1 MNRPSVPTP
10 NQPPGGQPVADPVA
24 AGAPRAAG
32 SITGALPGA
41 GPVALPDGPPA
52 ELAAM
57 LPPGNVVILG
67 GPGSGKTALL
77 EASMHHL
84 LDGPGG
90 AARLLTS
97 SRQAAVASTER
108 LLAALTGA
116 SGGELGCV
124 TWYAF
129 ARGLV
134 TSHADLLDYRGEPRP
149 LSGPEQWSLV
159 RSLLTLDQA
168 AVDWGPLA
176 PLVDTRAFTDELAE
190 FVLACERRLVDP
202 EELLERAT
210 AEGRPNWRAVAAF
223 LTLYSEHLALQDS
236 VDQAGLILQA
246 GDLLE
251 DRPDILAA
259 TVAQVRTILVDE
271 AQELDP
277 AQLRLLALLVD
288 GGARAILAGDPAG
301 TTDAFRGAT
310 PGALPAWA
318 SRLGASV
325 VLLERSRRL
334 GGPGLDAVR
343 RLQAAGAGPVIALTG
358 GGTTAVEAA
367 RYPGPAEEAE
377 ANARLLR
384 VAHERDGVPYGRM
397 AVLLPSTRRLSGPTR
412 RALERFGVPYRLG
425 AGERQLVAEPIVGNV
440 LDLFRLAL
448 DPTRADELLPS
459 LLTSPLGG
467 LDPGELRALRRAAL
481 LADRSLADHVRARA
495 APPPLPEA
503 TLDTA
508 DQQAAVPGTT
518 DPVADASTAAGPGAS
533 DPQAAGPGASD
544 PQAAGPG
551 GTDSG
556 ARGPETMDAGAGA
569 SETSEVDGGEEGP
582 ARARSALVLDPG
594 LVARVEALCDLLERA
609 EGWSAELDADACF
622 WEVWRSAPAFSEL
635 ILRAEVD
642 PTDADVQRQLDALTA
657 FSRALGLFVD
667 GRPGASMRTYLDVV
681 ERADFASDPW
691 LPPAMAR
698 NNAVAV
704 LSVNAAKGQEFD
716 LVIVAGCLE
725 GSLPSTTH
733 PQGLFEAWRL
743 DGDPGPVARA
753 NALVDAERRRFTLAA
768 SRARDRVVFTASRVD
783 GRGEP
788 SRFLRELGLELP
800 ADPPSADATP
810 LGVLEAAGALRRVAG
825 DRDRTAAER
834 LAAAATLAAI
844 PGVDPTTWW
853 WRRDYTVD
861 PEPIAAEGR
870 LRTSYSRIGTYEDC
884 HLRYFFG
891 SVAGLD
897 DRSSYQMAFG
907 RLMHTIFEL
916 AAKGDIANQPDD
928 LKAAY
933 RSRFNPAWFPS
944 RAIAYQYWRDG
955 MGMLELWHRGEAE
968 AARRALRFEVGFEM
982 EVGGHLVRG
991 RIDRVDPGPDGGI
1004 VLLDYKTARNP
1015 ATDEEAERSLQ
1026 LAIYYLAA
1034 LRDPELAALGHPVE
1048 MQLVYPAR
1056 VKQGRFTRVSQHP
1069 GPDYAN
1075 QVEQRLL
1082 ALLDGAAAE
1091 SFDPDPH
1098 ADCRMCAFKPI
1109 CPMWPQGE
1117 EFLAP
1122 AHPPAGLDPHAIPAP
1137 GATPAA
1143 GPGPGS
1149 VPAAGPGPGGVPV
1162 ADPGPGGGSPTAV
1175 ATRNGG
1181 GGR

>member
-1 MNRPSVPTP
+1 MNRPSIPTQDRSP
-10 NQPPGGQPVADPVA
+10 SGRP
-24 AGAPRAAG
+24 
-32 SITGALPGA
+32 
-41 GPVALPDGPPA
+41 LPDGLPV
-52 ELAAM
+52 ELMAM
-57 LPPGNVVILG
+57 LPPGNVVVLG

-77 EASMHHL
+77 EATMHHL
-84 LDGPGG
+84 LAEPGG
-90 AARLLTS
+90 SARLLTS

-108 LLAALTGA
+108 LLSALDGA

-159 RSLLTLDQA
+159 RSLLTLDQTA
-168 AVDWGPLA
+168 IDWGPLA

-190 FVLACERRLVDP
+190 FVLACERRLIDP
-202 EELLERAT
+202 EELLERAAT
-210 AEGRPNWRAVAAF
+210 AGRAGWVPAAAF
-223 LTLYSEHLALQDS
+223 LTLYGEHLAIQDS

-259 TVAQVRTILVDE
+259 TVAQVATILVDE

-277 AQLRLLALLVD
+277 AQLRLLSLLAG
-288 GGARAILAGDPAG
+288 GGARVILAGDPAG
-301 TTDAFRGAT
+301 ATDAFRGAT

-318 SRLGASV
+318 DRLGATV
-325 VLLERSRRL
+325 VRLERSRRL

-343 RLQAAGAGPVIALTG
+343 RLQAAGAGPAVVLTG

-367 RYPGPAEEAE
+367 RHPGPAEEAE

-397 AVLLPSTRRLSGPTR
+397 AVLLPTTRRLSGPTR
-412 RALERFGVPYRLG
+412 RALDRFGVPYRLG
-425 AGERQLVAEPIVGNV
+425 AGERQLVAEPVVGHV

-448 DPTRADELLPS
+448 DPARADELLPS

-495 APPPLPEA
+495 APPPLTEA
-503 TLDTA
+503 
-508 DQQAAVPGTT
+508 
-518 DPVADASTAAGPGAS
+518 DP
-533 DPQAAGPGASD
+533 
-544 PQAAGPG
+544 
-551 GTDSG
+551 
-556 ARGPETMDAGAGA
+556 DAGQEPP
-569 SETSEVDGGEEGP
+569 SPEVDGGEREGP
-582 ARARSALVLDPG
+582 GRSGSALVLDPG
-594 LVARVEALCDLLERA
+594 LVGRVEALCDLLERA
-609 EGWSAELDADACF
+609 EGWVAELDADACF

-657 FSRALGLFVD
+657 FSRALSLFVD

-691 LPPAMAR
+691 LPPAMTR
-698 NNAVAV
+698 TDAVAV

-716 LVIVAGCLE
+716 LVVVAGCLE
-725 GSLPSTTH
+725 GSLPSTAR

-753 NALVDAERRRFTLAA
+753 DALLDEERRRFTLAA

-800 ADPPSADATP
+800 ADPPAPDPTP
-810 LGVLEAAGALRRVAG
+810 LGSLEAAAALRRVAG
-825 DRDRTAAER
+825 DRDRPAAER

-844 PGVDPTTWW
+844 PGVDPATWW
-853 WRRDYTVD
+853 WRRDFTVD

-916 AAKGDIANQPDD
+916 AAKGDIANRPDD

-933 RSRFNPAWFPS
+933 RRRFNPAWFPS

-955 MGMLELWHRGEAE
+955 MGMLELWHHSEAE
-968 AARRALRFEVGFEM
+968 AASRALRFEVGFEM

-1015 ATDEEAERSLQ
+1015 ASEEEAERSLQ

-1034 LRDPELAALGHPVE
+1034 LRDPELAALGRPVE

-1056 VKQGRFTRVSQHP
+1056 VRHGRFTRVSQHP
-1069 GPDYAN
+1069 GPDYAG
-1075 QVEQRLL
+1075 QVERRLL

-1122 AHPPAGLDPHAIPAP
+1122 AHPPAGLGPNGTLA
-1137 GATPAA
+1137 AT
-1143 GPGPGS
+1143 
-1149 VPAAGPGPGGVPV
+1149 
-1162 ADPGPGGGSPTAV
+1162 
-1175 ATRNGG
+1175 NGG
-1181 GGR
+1181 GER

>member
-10 NQPPGGQPVADPVA
+10 NQSPSGLPSA
-24 AGAPRAAG
+24 APATSGTAPAAG
-32 SITGALPGA
+32 SVIGALPGA
-41 GPVALPDGPPA
+41 GPVGLPDGPPG

-77 EASMHHL
+77 EAIMHHL
-84 LDGPGG
+84 LARPGG
-90 AARLLTS
+90 TARFLTS

-108 LLAALTGA
+108 LLAGLGGA
-116 SGGELGCV
+116 SGGQLGCV

-159 RSLLTLDQA
+159 RSLLSLDQTE
-168 AVDWGPLA
+168 VDWGPLA

-202 EELLERAT
+202 EELLERAR
-210 AEGRPNWRAVAAF
+210 AEGRRSWVPVAAF
-223 LTLYSEHLALQDS
+223 LSLYGEHLALQDS

-251 DRPDILAA
+251 DRPDILQA
-259 TVAQVRTILVDE
+259 TVAQVGTVLVDE

-277 AQLRLLALLVD
+277 AQLRILMLLVE

-301 TTDAFRGAT
+301 STDAFRGAT

-318 SRLGASV
+318 RRLGASV

-343 RLQAAGAGPVIALTG
+343 RLQAAGPGPVIALTG
-358 GGTTAVEAA
+358 GGTTTVEAA

-397 AVLLPSTRRLSGPTR
+397 AVLLPTTRRLSAPTR

-425 AGERQLVAEPIVGNV
+425 AGERQLVAEPVVGHV

-448 DPTRADELLPS
+448 DPARADELFPS

-467 LDPGELRALRRAAL
+467 LDPGELRSLRRAAL
-481 LADRSLADHVRARA
+481 LADRSLAEHVRARA
-495 APPPLPEA
+495 VPPPLPEA
-503 TLDTA
+503 PTDA
-508 DQQAAVPGTT
+508 T
-518 DPVADASTAAGPGAS
+518 DPEARPPAAAGGSAS
-533 DPQAAGPGASD
+533 AAEGQAGEPVLEG
-544 PQAAGPG
+544 
-551 GTDSG
+551 
-556 ARGPETMDAGAGA
+556 
-569 SETSEVDGGEEGP
+569 DGGGAEAEGP

-594 LVARVEALCDLLERA
+594 LVGRVEALCDLVKRA
-609 EGWSAELDADACF
+609 EGWVRELDADACF
-622 WEVWRSAPAFSEL
+622 WEVWRTAPAFSEL

-657 FSRALGLFVD
+657 FSRALSLFVD

-691 LPPAMAR
+691 LPPATSR
-698 NNAVAV
+698 NDAVAV

-716 LVIVAGCLE
+716 LVVVAGCLE
-725 GSLPSTTH
+725 GALPLTAR

-753 NALVDAERRRFTLAA
+753 SALLDAERRRFTLAA

-788 SRFLRELGLELP
+788 SRFLRELGLEL
-800 ADPPSADATP
+800 ATDPPGLDTTP
-810 LGVLEAAGALRRVAG
+810 LGSLEAAGTLRRVAG
-825 DRDRTAAER
+825 DRDRPAAER
-834 LAAAATLAAI
+834 LAAATTLAAI
-844 PGVDPTTWW
+844 PGVDPATWW

-884 HLRYFFG
+884 NLRYFFG

-907 RLMHTIFEL
+907 RLMHTVFEL
-916 AAKGDIANQPDD
+916 AAKGDIANEPDD

-933 RSRFNPAWFPS
+933 RERFNPAWFPS

-955 MGMLELWHRGEAE
+955 MGMLELWHRSEAE
-968 AARRALRFEVGFEM
+968 AARRALRFEVEFEM

-1004 VLLDYKTARNP
+1004 VLLDYKTARYP
-1015 ATDEEAERSLQ
+1015 ASDEEAARSLQ

-1034 LRDPELAALGHPVE
+1034 LRDPELAALGRPVE

-1056 VKQGRFTRVSQHP
+1056 VMHGRFTRVSQHP
-1069 GPDYAN
+1069 GPDSAS
-1075 QVEQRLL
+1075 QVERRLL

-1122 AHPPAGLDPHAIPAP
+1122 AHPPADLHP
-1137 GATPAA
+1137 A
-1143 GPGPGS
+1143 GPS
-1149 VPAAGPGPGGVPV
+1149 PV
-1162 ADPGPGGGSPTAV
+1162 TW
-1175 ATRNGG
+1175 NGG
-1181 GGR
+1181 GAR

>member
-1 MNRPSVPTP
+1 MNRPSIPTQD
-10 NQPPGGQPVADPVA
+10 QPLGRP
-24 AGAPRAAG
+24 
-32 SITGALPGA
+32 
-41 GPVALPDGPPA
+41 LPDGLPA

-57 LPPGNVVILG
+57 LPPGNVVVLG

-77 EASMHHL
+77 EATMHHL
-84 LDGPGG
+84 LAGVGG
-90 AARLLTS
+90 SARFLTS

-108 LLAALTGA
+108 LLSALDGAA
-116 SGGELGCV
+116 GGELGCV

-134 TSHADLLDYRGEPRP
+134 TSHADLLDYRGEPRL

-159 RSLLTLDQA
+159 RSLLTLDEA
-168 AVDWGPLA
+168 AIDWGPLA

-190 FVLACERRLVDP
+190 FVLACERRLIDP
-202 EELLERAT
+202 DELLERAET
-210 AEGRPNWRAVAAF
+210 AGRPSWVPAAAF
-223 LTLYSEHLALQDS
+223 LTLYGEHLALQDS

-259 TVAQVRTILVDE
+259 TVAQVGTILVDE

-277 AQLRLLALLVD
+277 AQLRLLTLLVD

-301 TTDAFRGAT
+301 ATDAFRGAT
-310 PGALPAWA
+310 PGVLPAWA
-318 SRLGASV
+318 DRLDATV

-343 RLQAAGAGPVIALTG
+343 RLQAAGAGPAVALTG
-358 GGTTAVEAA
+358 GGTTTVEAA

-397 AVLLPSTRRLSGPTR
+397 AVLLPTTRRLSGPTR

-425 AGERQLVAEPIVGNV
+425 AGERQLVAEPVVGHV

-448 DPTRADELLPS
+448 DPARADELLPS

-495 APPPLPEA
+495 APPPLAEANPDAGQEPADPEA
-503 TLDTA
+503 
-508 DQQAAVPGTT
+508 AA
-518 DPVADASTAAGPGAS
+518 
-533 DPQAAGPGASD
+533 
-544 PQAAGPG
+544 
-551 GTDSG
+551 
-556 ARGPETMDAGAGA
+556 
-569 SETSEVDGGEEGP
+569 VDGGGVEGP
-582 ARARSALVLDPG
+582 GRGSSALALDPG
-594 LVARVEALCDLLERA
+594 LVARVQALCDLIERA
-609 EGWSAELDADACF
+609 EGWVAELDADACF

-657 FSRALGLFVD
+657 FSRALTLFVD

-681 ERADFASDPW
+681 ERANFASDPW
-691 LPPAMAR
+691 LPPAMTR
-698 NNAVAV
+698 TDAVAV
-704 LSVNAAKGQEFD
+704 LSVVAAKGEEFD
-716 LVIVAGCLE
+716 LVVVAGCLE
-725 GSLPSTTH
+725 GSLPSTTR

-753 NALVDAERRRFTLAA
+753 DALMDEERRRFTLAA

-800 ADPPSADATP
+800 ADPPAPDPTP
-810 LGVLEAAGALRRVAG
+810 LGSLEAAGTLRRVAS
-825 DRDRTAAER
+825 DRDRPAAER

-844 PGVDPTTWW
+844 PGVDPATWW

-861 PEPIAAEGR
+861 PEPIAPEGR

-916 AAKGDIANQPDD
+916 AAKGEIANRPDD

-933 RSRFNPAWFPS
+933 RQRFNPAWFPS
-944 RAIAYQYWRDG
+944 RAVAYQYWRDG
-955 MGMLELWHRGEAE
+955 MGMLELWHHSEAD
-968 AARRALRFEVGFEM
+968 AASRALRFEVGFEM

-1015 ATDEEAERSLQ
+1015 ATDEEAGRSLQ

-1056 VKQGRFTRVSQHP
+1056 IKHGRFTRVGQHP
-1069 GPDYAN
+1069 GPDYAS

-1122 AHPPAGLDPHAIPAP
+1122 AHPPAGLDPD
-1137 GATPAA
+1137 GGPAA
-1143 GPGPGS
+1143 GREPN
-1149 VPAAGPGPGGVPV
+1149 
-1162 ADPGPGGGSPTAV
+1162 GSPPAGRE
-1175 ATRNGG
+1175 ADGSPPGDLAGSNGG
-1181 GGR
+1181 GER

>member
-1 MNRPSVPTP
+1 MNRPSLPTP
-10 NQPPGGQPVADPVA
+10 NQPPGRPPG
-24 AGAPRAAG
+24 GAEGPA
-32 SITGALPGA
+32 A
-41 GPVALPDGPPA
+41 GPVVLPDGTPG

-57 LPPGNVVILG
+57 LPPGNLVIVG

-77 EASMHHL
+77 EAAMHRL
-84 LDGPGG
+84 LAAPGG
-90 AARLLTS
+90 AARFLTS
-97 SRQAAVASTER
+97 SRQAAIASTER

-129 ARGLV
+129 ARALV

-149 LSGPEQWSLV
+149 LSGPEQWALV
-159 RSLLTLDQA
+159 RSLLTVDQPT
-168 AVDWGPLA
+168 VDWGPLA

-190 FVLACERRLVDP
+190 FVLACERRLIDP
-202 EELLERAT
+202 EDLLERAM
-210 AEGRPNWRAVAAF
+210 AERRPNWVPVAAF
-223 LTLYSEHLALQDS
+223 LTQYGEHLALQDS
-236 VDQAGLILQA
+236 VDQAGLIVQA

-259 TVAQVRTILVDE
+259 TAAQVGTLLVDE

-277 AQLRLLALLVD
+277 AQVGLLSLLV
-288 GGARAILAGDPAG
+288 GGGVRAVLAGDPAG
-301 TTDAFRGAT
+301 TTDGFRGAA
-310 PGALPAWA
+310 PGALLALA
-318 SRLGASV
+318 GRLGATV
-325 VLLERSRRL
+325 VRLERSRRL

-343 RLQAAGAGPVIALTG
+343 RLQAAGAGPAVALTG
-358 GGTTAVEAA
+358 GGTTTVEAA

-377 ANARLLR
+377 ATARLLR
-384 VAHERDGVPYGRM
+384 VAHERDGIPYGRM
-397 AVLLPSTRRLSGPTR
+397 AVLLPTTRRLSGPTR

-440 LDLFRLAL
+440 LNLFRLAL
-448 DPTRADELLPS
+448 DPARADELLPS

-467 LDPGELRALRRAAL
+467 LDSGELRALRRAAV

-495 APPPLPEA
+495 CPPPLPE
-503 TLDTA
+503 TPPQA
-508 DQQAAVPGTT
+508 DPAP
-518 DPVADASTAAGPGAS
+518 ADA
-533 DPQAAGPGASD
+533 
-544 PQAAGPG
+544 
-551 GTDSG
+551 
-556 ARGPETMDAGAGA
+556 
-569 SETSEVDGGEEGP
+569 DGGGEADP
-582 ARARSALVLDPG
+582 PRTSSSLVLDPG
-594 LVARVEALCDLLERA
+594 LVARVEALCELIERA
-609 EGWSAELDADACF
+609 GEWVRELDADACF
-622 WEVWRSAPAFSEL
+622 WEVWRTAPTFSDL
-635 ILRAEVD
+635 ILRAEAD
-642 PTDADVQRQLDALTA
+642 PGDADVQRQLDALTA
-657 FSRALGLFVD
+657 FSRALSLFVD

-698 NNAVAV
+698 TDAVAV

-716 LVIVAGCLE
+716 LVVVAGCLE
-725 GSLPSTTH
+725 GSLPSGTR

-743 DGDPGPVARA
+743 DGDPGAVARA
-753 NALVDAERRRFTLAA
+753 SALLDAERRRFTLAA

-788 SRFLRELGLELP
+788 SRFLRDLGLELS
-800 ADPPSADATP
+800 ADPPAADATP
-810 LGVLEAAGALRRVAG
+810 LGSLEAAGILRRVAG
-825 DRDRTAAER
+825 DRDRPAAER

-844 PGVDPTTWW
+844 PAVDPATWW

-884 HLRYFFG
+884 HLKYFFG

-916 AAKGDIANQPDD
+916 AAKGVITNQPED

-933 RSRFNPAWFPS
+933 RERFNPAWFPS
-944 RAIAYQYWRDG
+944 RAIAHQYWRDG
-955 MGMLELWHRGEAE
+955 MGMLELWHHSEAE

-991 RIDRVDPGPDGGI
+991 RIDRVDPGPDDGI
-1004 VLLDYKTARNP
+1004 VLLDYKTARYP
-1015 ATDEEAERSLQ
+1015 ASEEEAERSLQ

-1034 LRDPELAALGHPVE
+1034 LRDPELAALGRPVE

-1056 VKQGRFTRVSQHP
+1056 VMHGRFTRVSQHP
-1069 GPDYAN
+1069 GPDYDS
-1075 QVEQRLL
+1075 QVERRLL

-1122 AHPPAGLDPHAIPAP
+1122 AHPPAGLGPDGTPSSTPDPQASSAAP
-1137 GATPAA
+1137 GPQASPAA
-1143 GPGPGS
+1143 A
-1149 VPAAGPGPGGVPV
+1149 PAGGNS
-1162 ADPGPGGGSPTAV
+1162 GGAW
-1175 ATRNGG
+1175 
-1181 GGR
+1181 

>member
-1 MNRPSVPTP
+1 MNQPSLTTP
-10 NQPPGGQPVADPVA
+10 DQPPGGRT
-24 AGAPRAAG
+24 AGDHPA
-32 SITGALPGA
+32 STA
-41 GPVALPDGPPA
+41 GPVALPDGPPGD
-52 ELAAM
+52 LAAM

-77 EASMHHL
+77 EATMHRL
-84 LDGPGG
+84 LATPGG
-90 AARLLTS
+90 AARFLTS
-97 SRQAAVASTER
+97 SRQAAIASTER

-159 RSLLTLDQA
+159 RSLLTLESSS
-168 AVDWGPLA
+168 VDWGPLA

-190 FVLACERRLVDP
+190 LVLACERRVIDP
-202 EELLERAT
+202 EELLERALAAST
-210 AEGRPNWRAVAAF
+210 PSWVPVAAF
-223 LTLYSEHLALQDS
+223 LNLYGEHLALQDS

-251 DRPDILAA
+251 DHPEILAA
-259 TVAQVRTILVDE
+259 TVDQVGTILVDE

-277 AQLRLLALLVD
+277 AQLRLLSLLVE

-301 TTDAFRGAT
+301 TTDAFRGAA
-310 PGALPAWA
+310 PGALAGFA
-318 SRLGASV
+318 DRLGARV

-343 RLQAAGAGPVIALTG
+343 RLQAAGAGPVVALAG
-358 GGTTAVEAA
+358 GGTTSVEAA

-397 AVLLPSTRRLSGPTR
+397 AVLLPSTRWLSAPTR

-425 AGERQLVAEPIVGNV
+425 AGERQLVAEPVVGNV

-448 DPTRADELLPS
+448 DPARADELLPS

-495 APPPLPEA
+495 VPPPPAEAPPEA
-503 TLDTA
+503 TEPEATEPE
-508 DQQAAVPGTT
+508 AVEPKPGE
-518 DPVADASTAAGPGAS
+518 PEVAEAEVLESEARGGGAGPAPTG
-533 DPQAAGPGASD
+533 
-544 PQAAGPG
+544 
-551 GTDSG
+551 
-556 ARGPETMDAGAGA
+556 
-569 SETSEVDGGEEGP
+569 
-582 ARARSALVLDPG
+582 SALVLDPG
-594 LVARVEALCDLLERA
+594 LVARVEALCDLVEGAER
-609 EGWSAELDADACF
+609 WVAELDADACF

-635 ILRAEVD
+635 ILQAEAD

-657 FSRALGLFVD
+657 FSRALSLFVD

-691 LPPAMAR
+691 LPPAMTR
-698 NNAVAV
+698 TDAVAV

-716 LVIVAGCLE
+716 LVVVAGCLE
-725 GSLPSTTH
+725 GSLPVTTR

-753 NALVDAERRRFTLAA
+753 SAVLDAERRRFTLAA

-800 ADPPSADATP
+800 AEPPAPDPTP
-810 LGVLEAAGALRRVAG
+810 LGSLEAAGALRRVAG
-825 DRDRTAAER
+825 DRDRPAAER

-844 PGVDPTTWW
+844 PGVDPATWW

-916 AAKGDIANQPDD
+916 AAKGEIANQPED

-933 RSRFNPAWFPS
+933 RERFNPAWFPS

-955 MGMLELWHRGEAE
+955 MGMLELWHRGEAD

-982 EVGGHLVRG
+982 EVGRHLVRG

-1015 ATDEEAERSLQ
+1015 ATEEDAERSLQ

-1034 LRDPELAALGHPVE
+1034 LRDPELAALGRPVE

-1056 VKQGRFTRVSQHP
+1056 VRQGRFTRVSQHP
-1069 GPDYAN
+1069 GPDHAD
-1075 QVEQRLL
+1075 QVERRLL

-1122 AHPPAGLDPHAIPAP
+1122 VHLPSGLDPDGSPADPAP
-1137 GATPAA
+1137 HGGPAR
-1143 GPGPGS
+1143 
-1149 VPAAGPGPGGVPV
+1149 PV
-1162 ADPGPGGGSPTAV
+1162 APVG
-1175 ATRNGG
+1175 NGG
-1181 GGR
+1181 GAR

>member
-1 MNRPSVPTP
+1 
-10 NQPPGGQPVADPVA
+10 
-24 AGAPRAAG
+24 
-32 SITGALPGA
+32 
-41 GPVALPDGPPA
+41 
-52 ELAAM
+52 M

-67 GPGSGKTALL
+67 GPGSGKSALL
-77 EASMHHL
+77 EATMHHL
-84 LDGPGG
+84 LDRPGG
-90 AARLLTS
+90 TARFLTS

-108 LLAALTGA
+108 LLAGLSRA

-149 LSGPEQWSLV
+149 LSGPEQWALV
-159 RSLLTLDQA
+159 RSLLTLEHPE
-168 AVDWGPLA
+168 VDWGPLT

-190 FVLACERRLVDP
+190 FVLACERRLIDP
-202 EELLERAT
+202 EELLERAR
-210 AEGRPNWRAVAAF
+210 AEGRPNWVPVAAF
-223 LTLYSEHLALQDS
+223 LSLYSEHLALQDS

-251 DRPDILAA
+251 DRPDVLAT
-259 TVAQVRTILVDE
+259 TVAQVGTILVDE

-277 AQLRLLALLVD
+277 AQLRLLMLLAG
-288 GGARAILAGDPAG
+288 GGARVILAGDPAG

-310 PGALPAWA
+310 PGALPEWA
-318 SRLGASV
+318 RRLGASV

-343 RLQAAGAGPVIALTG
+343 RLQAAGPGPVISLTG
-358 GGTTAVEAA
+358 GGTTTVEAA

-397 AVLLPSTRRLSGPTR
+397 AVLLPSTRRLSAPTR

-425 AGERQLVAEPIVGNV
+425 AGERQLVAEPIVGHV

-448 DPTRADELLPS
+448 DPARADELLPS

-495 APPPLPEA
+495 VPPPIPEA
-503 TLDTA
+503 PSGPAGIAQDA
-508 DQQAAVPGTT
+508 DGEGAVDAQQVEAAGLAAAVGGAEATGPA
-518 DPVADASTAAGPGAS
+518 AD
-533 DPQAAGPGASD
+533 
-544 PQAAGPG
+544 
-551 GTDSG
+551 
-556 ARGPETMDAGAGA
+556 GPEAEA
-569 SETSEVDGGEEGP
+569 EGP
-582 ARARSALVLDPG
+582 VRVGSALVLDPG
-594 LVARVEALCDLLERA
+594 LVARVQALCDLIERA
-609 EGWSAELDADACF
+609 QGWVAELDADACF
-622 WEVWRSAPAFSEL
+622 WEVWRSAPAFTDL
-635 ILRAEVD
+635 ILRAEAD
-642 PTDADVQRQLDALTA
+642 PTDAEVQRQLDALTA

-691 LPPAMAR
+691 LAPAMAR
-698 NNAVAV
+698 NDAVAV

-725 GSLPSTTH
+725 GALPQIAR

-753 NALVDAERRRFTLAA
+753 NALLDAERRRFTLAA

-788 SRFLRELGLELP
+788 SRFLRELGLELA
-800 ADPPSADATP
+800 ADPPALDTAP
-810 LGVLEAAGALRRVAG
+810 LGSLEAAGALRRVAG
-825 DRDRTAAER
+825 DRDRPAAER
-834 LAAAATLAAI
+834 RAAATTLAAI
-844 PGVDPTTWW
+844 PGVDPATWW

-916 AAKGDIANQPDD
+916 AAKGDISNEPDD

-933 RSRFNPAWFPS
+933 RKRFNPAWFPT

-968 AARRALRFEVGFEM
+968 LARRALRFEVGFEM

-991 RIDRVDPGPDGGI
+991 RIDRVDPGPDDGI
-1004 VLLDYKTARNP
+1004 ILLDYKTARYP
-1015 ATDEEAERSLQ
+1015 ASEEEAERSLQ

-1034 LRDPELAALGHPVE
+1034 LRDPELAALGRPVE

-1056 VKQGRFTRVSQHP
+1056 VMHGRFTRVSQHP
-1069 GPDYAN
+1069 GPDHDIK
-1075 QVEQRLL
+1075 VEQRLL
-1082 ALLDGAAAE
+1082 TLLEGAAAE
-1091 SFDPDPH
+1091 SFDPDPDPVRLDEVGGERVVGVDGDLF
-1098 ADCRMCAFKPI
+1098 AD
-1109 CPMWPQGE
+1109 
-1117 EFLAP
+1117 
-1122 AHPPAGLDPHAIPAP
+1122 
-1137 GATPAA
+1137 
-1143 GPGPGS
+1143 
-1149 VPAAGPGPGGVPV
+1149 V
-1162 ADPGPGGGSPTAV
+1162 
-1175 ATRNGG
+1175 
-1181 GGR
+1181 

>member
-1 MNRPSVPTP
+1 MNRSSIPTS
-10 NQPPGGQPVADPVA
+10 
-24 AGAPRAAG
+24 GAPPAG
-32 SITGALPGA
+32 GTSS
-41 GPVALPDGPPA
+41 PVVLPDGPPA
-52 ELAAM
+52 DLAAA
-57 LPPGNVVILG
+57 LPAGNVVILG

-77 EASMHHL
+77 EASMHL
-84 LDGPGG
+84 LLGQPVGT
-90 AARLLTS
+90 ARFLTS
-97 SRQAAVASTER
+97 SRQAALASTER
-108 LLAALTGA
+108 LLGALTTA
-116 SGGELGCV
+116 SGSELGCV

-159 RSLLTLDQA
+159 RSLLLLDHSP
-168 AVDWGPLA
+168 VDWGPLA
-176 PLVDTRAFTDELAE
+176 PLVETRAFTDELAQ
-190 FVLACERRLVDP
+190 FVLDCERRLVDP
-202 EELLERAT
+202 EQLLARAR
-210 AEGRPNWRAVAAF
+210 AEARDSWVPAAAF
-223 LTLYSEHLALQDS
+223 LALYGDHLALQDS
-236 VDQAGLILQA
+236 VDQAGLVVQA

-259 TVAQVRTILVDE
+259 TVAQVGTILVDE
-271 AQELDP
+271 AQELHP
-277 AQLRLLALLVD
+277 AQLRLLTLLVD
-288 GGARAILAGDPAG
+288 GGARTILAGDPAG

-310 PGALPAWA
+310 PGALPGWA
-318 SRLGASV
+318 DRLGASV

-343 RLQAAGAGPVIALTG
+343 RLQAAGTSPTVALTG
-358 GGTTAVEAA
+358 GGTTTVEAA

-397 AVLLPSTRRLSGPTR
+397 AVLLPSTRRLLGPTR

-425 AGERQLVAEPIVGNV
+425 AGERQLVAEPIVGHV

-448 DPTRADELLPS
+448 DPTRADQLLPS

-467 LDPGELRALRRAAL
+467 LDPGELRVLRRAAL

-495 APPPLPEA
+495 VPPAPQPAPIPIP
-503 TLDTA
+503 DVVA
-508 DQQAAVPGTT
+508 DPIARASGADDPVGETTGPDQPGTGNPAAAELG
-518 DPVADASTAAGPGAS
+518 DP
-533 DPQAAGPGASD
+533 DPKARDQ
-544 PQAAGPG
+544 
-551 GTDSG
+551 GTD
-556 ARGPETMDAGAGA
+556 RPR
-569 SETSEVDGGEEGP
+569 VNL
-582 ARARSALVLDPG
+582 ALALDPALEG
-594 LVARVEALCDLLERA
+594 RVAALCDLLDRA
-609 EGWSAELDADACF
+609 EGWVAALDADACL
-622 WEVWRSAPAFSEL
+622 WGVWRNAPAFAEL
-635 ILRAEVD
+635 VERAAAD
-642 PTDADVQRQLDALTA
+642 PADAEVQRQLDAMTA
-657 FSRALGLFVD
+657 FSRALALFVD

-691 LPPAMAR
+691 LPPTMAR
-698 NNAVAV
+698 TDAVAL

-716 LVIVAGCLE
+716 LLVVAGCLE
-725 GSLPSTTH
+725 GSLPMTAR
-733 PQGLFEAWRL
+733 PQGLFEGWRI

-753 NALVDAERRRFTLAA
+753 NAVLEAERRRFVLAA
-768 SRARDRVVFTASRVD
+768 SRARDRVVFTASRVE

-788 SRFLRELGLELP
+788 SRFLHELGLELP
-800 ADPPSADATP
+800 SDPAVPDPTP
-810 LGVLEAAGALRRVAG
+810 LGPLEAAGTLRRVLVDP
-825 DRDRTAAER
+825 DRPAAER
-834 LAAAATLAAI
+834 LAAATTLATM
-844 PGVDPTTWW
+844 PDVDPETWW
-853 WRRDYTVD
+853 WRRERTDD

-916 AAKGDIANQPDD
+916 AAEGEIANRPED

-933 RSRFNPAWFPS
+933 RDRFNPAWFPS
-944 RAIAYQYWRDG
+944 RAIAQQYWRDG
-955 MGMLELWHRGEAE
+955 MGMLELWHHSEAE
-968 AARRALRFEVGFEM
+968 AARQALRFEVGFEM

-991 RIDRVDPGPDGGI
+991 RIDRVDRGQDGGI

-1015 ATDEEAERSLQ
+1015 ASEEEAARSLQ

-1034 LRDPELAALGHPVE
+1034 LRDPELASLGHPVE

-1069 GPDYAN
+1069 GPDHATD
-1075 QVEQRLL
+1075 VERRLL

-1091 SFDPDPH
+1091 SFDPNPH

-1122 AHPPAGLDPHAIPAP
+1122 AHPPAGLD
-1137 GATPAA
+1137 
-1143 GPGPGS
+1143 
-1149 VPAAGPGPGGVPV
+1149 VPGGDPAGGPV
-1162 ADPGPGGGSPTAV
+1162 QRDGIGV
-1175 ATRNGG
+1175 
-1181 GGR
+1181 GR

>member
-1 MNRPSVPTP
+1 MNRPSAPTP
-10 NQPPGGQPVADPVA
+10 IQPPGG
-24 AGAPRAAG
+24 
-32 SITGALPGA
+32 
-41 GPVALPDGPPA
+41 GPLVLPDGLPA
-52 ELAAM
+52 ELATM
-57 LPPGNVVILG
+57 LPPGNLVVLG

-77 EASMHHL
+77 EAIMHDL
-84 LDGPGG
+84 LARQGG
-90 AARLLTS
+90 SARFLTS

-108 LLAALTGA
+108 LLAALDRA

-129 ARGLV
+129 ARALV
-134 TSHADLLDYRGEPRP
+134 ANHADLLDYRGEPRP
-149 LSGPEQWSLV
+149 LSGPEQWSFV
-159 RSLLTLDQA
+159 RSLLA
-168 AVDWGPLA
+168 VEEPSVDWGPLA

-190 FVLACERRLVDP
+190 FVLACERRLIDP
-202 EELLERAT
+202 EELLERAA
-210 AEGRPNWRAVAAF
+210 AEGRPNWRPVADF
-223 LTLYSEHLALQDS
+223 LHLYGEHLALQDS

-251 DRPDILAA
+251 DQPDVLADTA
-259 TVAQVRTILVDE
+259 AQVGTVLIDE

-277 AQLRLLALLVD
+277 AQVRLLSLLV
-288 GGARAILAGDPAG
+288 GGGVSAILAGDPAG
-301 TTDAFRGAT
+301 ATEAFRGAT
-310 PGALPAWA
+310 PGALPELAD
-318 SRLGASV
+318 RLGAR
-325 VLLERSRRL
+325 VLVLERSRRL

-343 RLQAAGAGPVIALTG
+343 RLQAAGAGPVVPLTG
-358 GGTTAVEAA
+358 GGTTTVEAA

-397 AVLLPSTRRLSGPTR
+397 AVLLPTTRRLSGPTR

-448 DPTRADELLPS
+448 DPARADELLPT

-495 APPPLPEA
+495 VPPPPAEA
-503 TLDTA
+503 DRGAPAEA
-508 DQQAAVPGTT
+508 DP
-518 DPVADASTAAGPGAS
+518 GPG
-533 DPQAAGPGASD
+533 P
-544 PQAAGPG
+544 
-551 GTDSG
+551 
-556 ARGPETMDAGAGA
+556 A
-569 SETSEVDGGEEGP
+569 SEAEADDGGEGP
-582 ARARSALVLDPG
+582 GRAGSALALDPG
-594 LVARVEALCDLLERA
+594 LVGRVEALCDLLEGA
-609 EGWSAELDADACF
+609 ERWVAELDADACF
-622 WEVWRSAPAFSEL
+622 WEVWRSAPAFSDL
-635 ILRAEVD
+635 ILRAECD
-642 PTDADVQRQLDALTA
+642 PTDADTQRQLDALTA
-657 FSRALGLFVD
+657 FSRALSLFVD

-691 LPPAMAR
+691 LPPAMSR
-698 NNAVAV
+698 SDAVAV
-704 LSVNAAKGQEFD
+704 LSVNAAKGQEFA
-716 LVIVAGCLE
+716 LVVVAGCLE
-725 GSLPSTTH
+725 GALPLTAR

-753 NALVDAERRRFTLAA
+753 SALLDAERRRFTLAA

-800 ADPPSADATP
+800 ADPPAADATP
-810 LGVLEAAGALRRVAG
+810 LGSLEAAGALRRVAG
-825 DRDRTAAER
+825 DRDRPAAER
-834 LAAAATLAAI
+834 LAAAANLAAI
-844 PGVDPTTWW
+844 GGVDPATWW
-853 WRRDYTVD
+853 WRRDYTRD

-907 RLMHTIFEL
+907 RLMHTVFEL
-916 AAKGDIANQPDD
+916 AAKGEIANRPED
-928 LKAAY
+928 LKTAY
-933 RSRFNPAWFPS
+933 RQRFNPAWFPS

-955 MGMLELWHRGEAE
+955 MGMLELWHRSEATD
-968 AARRALRFEVGFEM
+968 ARRALRFEVGFEM

-1004 VLLDYKTARNP
+1004 VLLDYKTARYP
-1015 ATDEEAERSLQ
+1015 ASDEEAARSLQ

-1056 VKQGRFTRVSQHP
+1056 VQHGRFTRVSQHP
-1069 GPDYAN
+1069 GPDYAT
-1075 QVEQRLL
+1075 QVERRLL

-1122 AHPPAGLDPHAIPAP
+1122 AHPPSGLGPN
-1137 GATPAA
+1137 GTPAD
-1143 GPGPGS
+1143 G
-1149 VPAAGPGPGGVPV
+1149 
-1162 ADPGPGGGSPTAV
+1162 
-1175 ATRNGG
+1175 NGG
-1181 GGR
+1181 GGG

>member
-1 MNRPSVPTP
+1 MMNRPSVPTP
-10 NQPPGGQPVADPVA
+10 NQPPSGLPGATPA
-24 AGAPRAAG
+24 AQAPAASGAAPAAG
-32 SITGALPGA
+32 SVISALPGP
-41 GPVALPDGPPA
+41 GPVGLADGPPA
-52 ELAAM
+52 ELAAT
-57 LPPGNVVILG
+57 LPPGHVVILG

-77 EASMHHL
+77 EATMHHL
-84 LDGPGG
+84 LARPGG
-90 AARLLTS
+90 TARLLTS

-108 LLAALTGA
+108 LLAGLAGA
-116 SGGELGCV
+116 AGGELGCV

-159 RSLLTLDQA
+159 RSLLTLDQSG
-168 AVDWGPLA
+168 VDWGPLA

-190 FVLACERRLVDP
+190 FVLACERRLLAP
-202 EELLERAT
+202 EDLLERAT
-210 AEGRPNWRAVAAF
+210 AEGRPSWVPVAAF
-223 LTLYSEHLALQDS
+223 LALYGEHLALQDS

-251 DRPDILAA
+251 DRPDILTA
-259 TVAQVRTILVDE
+259 TVAQVGTILVDE

-277 AQLRLLALLVD
+277 AQLRLLTLLVG

-318 SRLGASV
+318 RRLGASV

-343 RLQAAGAGPVIALTG
+343 RLQAAGPGPVIALTG
-358 GGTTAVEAA
+358 GGTTTVEAA

-397 AVLLPSTRRLSGPTR
+397 AVLLPSTRRLSAPTR

-425 AGERQLVAEPIVGNV
+425 AGERQLVAEPVVGHV
-440 LDLFRLAL
+440 LNLFRLAL

-467 LDPGELRALRRAAL
+467 LDPGELRVLRRAAL
-481 LADRSLADHVRARA
+481 LADRSLTDHVRARA
-495 APPPLPEA
+495 VPPPLP
-503 TLDTA
+503 D
-508 DQQAAVPGTT
+508 VPT
-518 DPVADASTAAGPGAS
+518 DGAEEPDEPQGPGA
-533 DPQAAGPGASD
+533 DGGGGEGPGR
-544 PQAAGPG
+544 AG
-551 GTDSG
+551 SS
-556 ARGPETMDAGAGA
+556 M
-569 SETSEVDGGEEGP
+569 
-582 ARARSALVLDPG
+582 VLDPG
-594 LVARVEALCDLLERA
+594 LVARVEALCDLIERA
-609 EGWSAELDADACF
+609 ESWVAELDADACF
-622 WEVWRSAPAFSEL
+622 WEVWRAAPAFSEL
-635 ILRAEVD
+635 ILRAEID

-657 FSRALGLFVD
+657 FSRALSLFVD

-691 LPPAMAR
+691 LPPAMTR
-698 NNAVAV
+698 TDTVAV

-725 GSLPSTTH
+725 GALPTTAR

-753 NALVDAERRRFTLAA
+753 DALLDAERRRFTLAA

-800 ADPPSADATP
+800 ADPPALGAAP
-810 LGVLEAAGALRRVAG
+810 LGSLEAAGALRRVAG
-825 DRDRTAAER
+825 DRDRPAAER
-834 LAAAATLAAI
+834 LAAATTLAAI
-844 PGVDPTTWW
+844 PGVDPATWW

-916 AAKGDIANQPDD
+916 AAKGDIANEPDD

-933 RSRFNPAWFPS
+933 RQRFNPAWFPS

-955 MGMLELWHRGEAE
+955 MGMLELWHRSEAE

-982 EVGGHLVRG
+982 EVGDHLVRG
-991 RIDRVDPGPDGGI
+991 RIDRVDRGPDDGI
-1004 VLLDYKTARNP
+1004 VLLDYKTARYP
-1015 ATDEEAERSLQ
+1015 ASEEEAERSLQ

-1056 VKQGRFTRVSQHP
+1056 VMHGRFTRVSQHP
-1069 GPDYAN
+1069 GPDHAG
-1075 QVEQRLL
+1075 QVERRLL

-1122 AHPPAGLDPHAIPAP
+1122 AHPPSDLHP
-1137 GATPAA
+1137 A
-1143 GPGPGS
+1143 GPSP
-1149 VPAAGPGPGGVPV
+1149 VP
-1162 ADPGPGGGSPTAV
+1162 
-1175 ATRNGG
+1175 RNGG
-1181 GGR
+1181 GAR

>member
-1 MNRPSVPTP
+1 MNRPSTTTS
-10 NQPPGGQPVADPVA
+10 NPPAG
-24 AGAPRAAG
+24 GAPM
-32 SITGALPGA
+32 
-41 GPVALPDGPPA
+41 VLPDNPPA
-52 ELAAM
+52 DLAAM
-57 LPPGNVVILG
+57 LPPGNLVILG

-77 EASMHHL
+77 EATMHHL
-84 LDGPGG
+84 LAVPGG
-90 AARLLTS
+90 AARFLTS

-116 SGGELGCV
+116 SGGELGCA

-129 ARGLV
+129 ARALV

-159 RSLLTLDQA
+159 RSLLTLDQSS
-168 AVDWGPLA
+168 VDWGPLA

-190 FVLACERRLVDP
+190 FVLACERRVIDP
-202 EELLERAT
+202 EELLERST
-210 AEGRPNWRAVAAF
+210 AAARPSWIPVAAF
-223 LTLYSEHLALQDS
+223 LTLYGEHLALQDS

-259 TVAQVRTILVDE
+259 TVAQVGTILVDE

-277 AQLRLLALLVD
+277 AQRRLLTLLVE

-301 TTDAFRGAT
+301 TTDAFRGAA
-310 PGALPAWA
+310 PGALPGFADH
-318 SRLGASV
+318 LGARV

-343 RLQAAGAGPVIALTG
+343 RLQSAGAGPVVALAG
-358 GGTTAVEAA
+358 GGTTTVEAA

-425 AGERQLVAEPIVGNV
+425 AGERQLVAEPVVGNV

-448 DPTRADELLPS
+448 DPARADELLPS

-495 APPPLPEA
+495 VPPPPPEPPSEPESQADPEPADPEA
-503 TLDTA
+503 EA
-508 DQQAAVPGTT
+508 DGGGV
-518 DPVADASTAAGPGAS
+518 AGPA
-533 DPQAAGPGASD
+533 P
-544 PQAAGPG
+544 
-551 GTDSG
+551 
-556 ARGPETMDAGAGA
+556 
-569 SETSEVDGGEEGP
+569 TS
-582 ARARSALVLDPG
+582 SALALDPG

-609 EGWSAELDADACF
+609 EGWVAELDADACF

-657 FSRALGLFVD
+657 FSRALSLFVD

-691 LPPAMAR
+691 LPPAMTR
-698 NNAVAV
+698 TDAVAV

-716 LVIVAGCLE
+716 LVVVAGCLE
-725 GSLPSTTH
+725 GSLPATAR

-753 NALVDAERRRFTLAA
+753 NAVVDAERRRVTLAA

-800 ADPPSADATP
+800 ADPPAPDPTP
-810 LGVLEAAGALRRVAG
+810 LGSLEAAGALRRVAG
-825 DRDRTAAER
+825 DRDRPAAER
-834 LAAAATLAAI
+834 LAAATTLAAI
-844 PGVDPTTWW
+844 PGVDPATWW
-853 WRRDYTVD
+853 WRRVYTVD

-916 AAKGDIANQPDD
+916 AAKGAIANQPED
-928 LKAAY
+928 LKTAY
-933 RSRFNPAWFPS
+933 RERFNPAWFPS

-955 MGMLELWHRGEAE
+955 MGMLELWHRSEAD

-982 EVGGHLVRG
+982 EVGDHLVRG

-1004 VLLDYKTARNP
+1004 VLLDYKTARYP
-1015 ATDEEAERSLQ
+1015 ASEEEAERSLQ

-1056 VKQGRFTRVSQHP
+1056 IQHGRFTRVSQHP
-1069 GPDYAN
+1069 GPDHDS
-1075 QVEQRLL
+1075 QVERRLL

-1122 AHPPAGLDPHAIPAP
+1122 VHAPSGLDPD
-1137 GATPAA
+1137 
-1143 GPGPGS
+1143 
-1149 VPAAGPGPGGVPV
+1149 GGQPSSSE
-1162 ADPGPGGGSPTAV
+1162 PPTA
-1175 ATRNGG
+1175 NGSG
-1181 GGR
+1181 AW

>member
-1 MNRPSVPTP
+1 
-10 NQPPGGQPVADPVA
+10 
-24 AGAPRAAG
+24 
-32 SITGALPGA
+32 
-41 GPVALPDGPPA
+41 
-52 ELAAM
+52 
-57 LPPGNVVILG
+57 VVILG

-77 EASMHHL
+77 EAATHHL
-84 LDGPGG
+84 LARPGG
-90 AARLLTS
+90 AARFLTS
-97 SRQAAVASTER
+97 SRQGAVASTER
-108 LLAALTGA
+108 LLGGLGRA
-116 SGGELGCV
+116 SGGALGCV

-159 RSLLTLDQA
+159 RSLLTLDQTG
-168 AVDWGPLA
+168 VDWGPLT

-190 FVLACERRLVDP
+190 FVLACERGLVDP
-202 EELLERAT
+202 EDLLGRAR
-210 AEGRPNWRAVAAF
+210 AEGRPSWVPVAAF
-223 LTLYSEHLALQDS
+223 LTLYAEHLALQDS

-251 DRPDILAA
+251 DRPDILEA
-259 TVAQVRTILVDE
+259 TVAQVGTILVDE

-277 AQLRLLALLVD
+277 AQRRLLTLLVE

-301 TTDAFRGAT
+301 TTEAFRGAT
-310 PGALPAWA
+310 PGALPDLAR
-318 SRLGASV
+318 RLGAGV

-343 RLQAAGAGPVIALTG
+343 RLQAAGPGPVIALTG

-367 RYPGPAEEAE
+367 RHPGPAEEAE

-397 AVLLPSTRRLSGPTR
+397 AVLLPSTRRLSAPTR

-425 AGERQLVAEPIVGNV
+425 AGERQLVAEPIVGHV

-448 DPTRADELLPS
+448 DPARADELLPS

-467 LDPGELRALRRAAL
+467 LDPGELRVLRRAAL
-481 LADRSLADHVRARA
+481 LADRSLVEHVRARA
-495 APPPLPEA
+495 VPPPLPEA
-503 TLDTA
+503 TPAPA
-508 DQQAAVPGTT
+508 DPAGQEPE
-518 DPVADASTAAGPGAS
+518 AGPTGATVPAAD
-533 DPQAAGPGASD
+533 DPA
-544 PQAAGPG
+544 
-551 GTDSG
+551 
-556 ARGPETMDAGAGA
+556 
-569 SETSEVDGGEEGP
+569 EGP
-582 ARARSALVLDPG
+582 ARTGSALVLDPG
-594 LVARVEALCDLLERA
+594 LVARVQALCDLIERA
-609 EGWSAELDADACF
+609 EGWVAELDADACF

-635 ILRAEVD
+635 ILRAECD

-657 FSRALGLFVD
+657 FSRALSFFVD

-691 LPPAMAR
+691 LPPAMSR
-698 NNAVAV
+698 NDAVSV
-704 LSVNAAKGQEFD
+704 ISVNAAKGQEFD

-725 GSLPSTTH
+725 GALPMTAR

-753 NALVDAERRRFTLAA
+753 DALLDAERRRFTLAA

-788 SRFLRELGLELP
+788 SRFLRELGLELAAGPP
-800 ADPPSADATP
+800 AADTAP
-810 LGVLEAAGALRRVAG
+810 LGSLEAAGALRRVAG
-825 DRDRTAAER
+825 DRDRPAAER
-834 LAAAATLAAI
+834 LAAATTLAAI
-844 PGVDPTTWW
+844 PGVDPATWW
-853 WRRDYTVD
+853 WRRDFTVD

-870 LRTSYSRIGTYEDC
+870 LRTSYSRIGTYEGC

-916 AAKGDIANQPDD
+916 AAKGEIANEPAD

-933 RSRFNPAWFPS
+933 RQRFNPAWFPS

-955 MGMLELWHRGEAE
+955 MGMLELWHRSEAE

-982 EVGGHLVRG
+982 EVGTHLVRG
-991 RIDRVDPGPDGGI
+991 RIDRVDRGPDDGI
-1004 VLLDYKTARNP
+1004 VLLDYKTARYP
-1015 ATDEEAERSLQ
+1015 ASDEEAERSLQ

-1056 VKQGRFTRVSQHP
+1056 VMNGRFTRVSQHP
-1069 GPDYAN
+1069 SPDHATK
-1075 QVEQRLL
+1075 VEQRLV

-1122 AHPPAGLDPHAIPAP
+1122 AHPPSGLTAAGTSPGAP
-1137 GATPAA
+1137 GPTGVAA
-1143 GPGPGS
+1143 
-1149 VPAAGPGPGGVPV
+1149 
-1162 ADPGPGGGSPTAV
+1162 ADPPG
-1175 ATRNGG
+1175 RNGG
-1181 GGR
+1181 GEG

>member
-1 MNRPSVPTP
+1 MNRQSIPTP
-10 NQPPGGQPVADPVA
+10 SQPPPGDKSLSDPAAAASTNPEGQVSGGSPAASVSHPVR
-24 AGAPRAAG
+24 GG
-32 SITGALPGA
+32 S
-41 GPVALPDGPPA
+41 PVALADGAPA
-52 ELAAM
+52 ELASA
-57 LPPGNVVILG
+57 LPPGNLAILG

-77 EASMHHL
+77 EAIMHQL
-84 LDGPGG
+84 LARPGG
-90 AARLLTS
+90 SALFLTS
-97 SRQAAVASTER
+97 SRQAATASTER
-108 LLAALTGA
+108 LVAALTTA
-116 SGGELGCV
+116 AGGGLGCV

-134 TSHADLLDYRGEPRP
+134 NSHADLLDYRGEPRP
-149 LSGPEQWSLV
+149 LSGPEQWALV
-159 RSLLTLDQA
+159 RSLLLLDQPV
-168 AVDWGPLA
+168 VDWGPLA

-210 AEGRPNWRAVAAF
+210 VNRRPSWVPAAAF
-223 LTLYSEHLALQDS
+223 LRLYGEHLALQDS
-236 VDQAGLILQA
+236 VDQAGLVVQA

-251 DRPDILAA
+251 DRPDVLAA
-259 TVAQVRTILVDE
+259 TVAQVGTILVDE

-277 AQLRLLALLVD
+277 AQARLLSLLVV
-288 GGARAILAGDPAG
+288 GGARAVLAGDPAG
-301 TTDAFRGAT
+301 ATDAFRGAM
-310 PGALPAWA
+310 PGVLPAWA
-318 SRLGASV
+318 ERLGATV
-325 VLLERSRRL
+325 ILLEHSRRL

-343 RLQAAGAGPVIALTG
+343 RLQAAGTSPAVALIG
-358 GGTTAVEAA
+358 GGTTTVEAA

-377 ANARLLR
+377 ANARMLR

-397 AVLLPSTRRLSGPTR
+397 AVLLPSTRRLGGPTR

-425 AGERQLVAEPIVGNV
+425 AGERQLVAEPVVGHV

-467 LDPGELRALRRAAL
+467 LDPGELRALRRSAL

-495 APPPLPEA
+495 IPPTPEPGPEPETMGPETTAPAPGDLEA
-503 TLDTA
+503 
-508 DQQAAVPGTT
+508 
-518 DPVADASTAAGPGAS
+518 S
-533 DPQAAGPGASD
+533 
-544 PQAAGPG
+544 GPG
-551 GTDSG
+551 GPTSVSG
-556 ARGPETMDAGAGA
+556 DLETSAPGDLEASAPGGPTSVSGDL
-569 SETSEVDGGEEGP
+569 ETSEPGDRVATA
-582 ARARSALVLDPG
+582 ARASSALALDPG
-594 LVARVEALCDLLERA
+594 LMARVGALCDLLDRVG
-609 EGWSAELDADACF
+609 GWVAELDADACF
-622 WEVWRSAPAFSEL
+622 WEVWRSAPAFAEL
-635 ILRAEVD
+635 ILRAEAD
-642 PTDADVQRQLDALTA
+642 PADADVQRQLDALTA

-691 LPPAMAR
+691 LPPTMAR
-698 NNAVAV
+698 TDAVAL

-716 LVIVAGCLE
+716 LVVVAGCLE
-725 GSLPSTTH
+725 GSLPRTAR

-753 NALVDAERRRFTLAA
+753 NAVLDAERRRFVLAS

-800 ADPPSADATP
+800 TDPPAPDPTP
-810 LGVLEAAGALRRVAG
+810 LGTLEAAGALRRILA
-825 DRDRTAAER
+825 DRDRPSGER
-834 LAAAATLAAI
+834 LAAATTLAAM
-844 PGVDPTTWW
+844 PDVDPATWW
-853 WRRDYTVD
+853 WRRDRTVD

-916 AAKGDIANQPDD
+916 AAKGEIANQPDD

-933 RSRFNPAWFPS
+933 RDRFNPAWFPS
-944 RAIAYQYWRDG
+944 RAIAHQYWRDG
-955 MGMLELWHRGEAE
+955 MGMLELWHRGEAD

-982 EVGGHLVRG
+982 EVGDHLVRG
-991 RIDRVDPGPDGGI
+991 RIDRVDRGPDGGI

-1015 ATDEEAERSLQ
+1015 AHEEEAARSLQ

-1056 VKQGRFTRVSQHP
+1056 VRQGRFTRVSQHP
-1069 GPDYAN
+1069 GPNHATE
-1075 QVEQRLL
+1075 VEERLL
-1082 ALLDGAAAE
+1082 ALLDGAATE
-1091 SFDPDPH
+1091 SFDPNPH

-1117 EFLAP
+1117 ELLAP
-1122 AHPPAGLDPHAIPAP
+1122 AHPPAGLDVPGAGSAGTPGRQGRAGKPDAP
-1137 GATPAA
+1137 GVLPVDPLRAELGDASAGDLAA
-1143 GPGPGS
+1143 
-1149 VPAAGPGPGGVPV
+1149 
-1162 ADPGPGGGSPTAV
+1162 
-1175 ATRNGG
+1175 RNGG
-1181 GGR
+1181 GGQ

>member
-1 MNRPSVPTP
+1 MMNRPSVPTP
-10 NQPPGGQPVADPVA
+10 NQPPSGLPGATPA
-24 AGAPRAAG
+24 AQAPAASGAAPAAG
-32 SITGALPGA
+32 SVISALPGP
-41 GPVALPDGPPA
+41 GPVGLADGPPA
-52 ELAAM
+52 ELAAT
-57 LPPGNVVILG
+57 LPPGHVVILG

-77 EASMHHL
+77 EATMHHL
-84 LDGPGG
+84 LARPGG
-90 AARLLTS
+90 TARLLTS

-108 LLAALTGA
+108 LLAGLAGA
-116 SGGELGCV
+116 AGGELGCV

-159 RSLLTLDQA
+159 RSLLTLDQSG
-168 AVDWGPLA
+168 VDWGPLA

-190 FVLACERRLVDP
+190 FVLACERRLLAP
-202 EELLERAT
+202 EDLLERAT
-210 AEGRPNWRAVAAF
+210 AEGRPSWVPVAAF
-223 LTLYSEHLALQDS
+223 LALYGEHLALQDS

-251 DRPDILAA
+251 DRPDILTA
-259 TVAQVRTILVDE
+259 TVAQVGTILVDE

-277 AQLRLLALLVD
+277 AQLRLLTLLVG

-318 SRLGASV
+318 RRLGASV

-343 RLQAAGAGPVIALTG
+343 RLQAAGPGPVIALTG
-358 GGTTAVEAA
+358 GGTTTVEAA

-384 VAHERDGVPYGRM
+384 AAHERDGVPYGRM
-397 AVLLPSTRRLSGPTR
+397 AVLLPSTRRLSAPTR

-425 AGERQLVAEPIVGNV
+425 AGERQLVAEPVVGHV
-440 LDLFRLAL
+440 LNLFRLAL

-467 LDPGELRALRRAAL
+467 LDPGELRVLRRAAL
-481 LADRSLADHVRARA
+481 LADRSLTDHVRARA
-495 APPPLPEA
+495 VPPPLP
-503 TLDTA
+503 D
-508 DQQAAVPGTT
+508 VPT
-518 DPVADASTAAGPGAS
+518 DGAEKPDEPQGPGA
-533 DPQAAGPGASD
+533 DGGGGEGPGR
-544 PQAAGPG
+544 AG
-551 GTDSG
+551 SS
-556 ARGPETMDAGAGA
+556 M
-569 SETSEVDGGEEGP
+569 
-582 ARARSALVLDPG
+582 VLDPG
-594 LVARVEALCDLLERA
+594 LVTRVEALCDLVQRA
-609 EGWSAELDADACF
+609 ESWVAELDADACF
-622 WEVWRSAPAFSEL
+622 WEVWRAAPAFSEL
-635 ILRAEVD
+635 ILRAEID

-657 FSRALGLFVD
+657 FSRALSLFVD

-691 LPPAMAR
+691 LPPAMTR
-698 NNAVAV
+698 TDTVAV

-725 GSLPSTTH
+725 GALPTTAR

-753 NALVDAERRRFTLAA
+753 DALLDAERRRFTLAA

-800 ADPPSADATP
+800 ADPPALGAAP
-810 LGVLEAAGALRRVAG
+810 LGSLEAAGALRRVAG
-825 DRDRTAAER
+825 DRDRPAAER
-834 LAAAATLAAI
+834 LAAATTLAAI
-844 PGVDPTTWW
+844 PGVDPATWW

-916 AAKGDIANQPDD
+916 AAKGDIANEPDD

-933 RSRFNPAWFPS
+933 RQRFNPAWFPS

-955 MGMLELWHRGEAE
+955 MGMLELWHRSEAE

-982 EVGGHLVRG
+982 EVGDHLVRG
-991 RIDRVDPGPDGGI
+991 RIDRVDRGPDDGI
-1004 VLLDYKTARNP
+1004 VLLDYKTARYP
-1015 ATDEEAERSLQ
+1015 ASEEEAERSLQ

-1056 VKQGRFTRVSQHP
+1056 VMHGRFTRVSQHP
-1069 GPDYAN
+1069 GPDHAG
-1075 QVEQRLL
+1075 QVERRLL

-1122 AHPPAGLDPHAIPAP
+1122 AHPPSDLHP
-1137 GATPAA
+1137 A
-1143 GPGPGS
+1143 GPSP
-1149 VPAAGPGPGGVPV
+1149 VP
-1162 ADPGPGGGSPTAV
+1162 
-1175 ATRNGG
+1175 RNGG
-1181 GGR
+1181 GAR

>member
-1 MNRPSVPTP
+1 MNRPSTTTP
-10 NQPPGGQPVADPVA
+10 DPQPGG
-24 AGAPRAAG
+24 APM
-32 SITGALPGA
+32 
-41 GPVALPDGPPA
+41 VLPDIPPA

-57 LPPGNVVILG
+57 LPPGNLVVLG
-67 GPGSGKTALL
+67 GPGSGKTTLL
-77 EASMHHL
+77 EAAMHHL
-84 LDGPGG
+84 LAAPGG
-90 AARLLTS
+90 AARFLTS

-116 SGGELGCV
+116 SGGQLGCV

-129 ARGLV
+129 ARALV

-159 RSLLTLDQA
+159 RSLLTLDQSS
-168 AVDWGPLA
+168 VDWGPLA
-176 PLVDTRAFTDELAE
+176 PLVDTRAFADELAE
-190 FVLACERRLVDP
+190 LVLACERRVIDP
-202 EELLERAT
+202 EELLERSA
-210 AEGRPNWRAVAAF
+210 AAARPSWVPVASF
-223 LTLYSEHLALQDS
+223 LTLYGEHLALQDS

-251 DRPDILAA
+251 DHPDLLAA
-259 TVAQVRTILVDE
+259 TVAQVGTILVDE

-277 AQLRLLALLVD
+277 AQLRLLTLLVE
-288 GGARAILAGDPAG
+288 GGAGAILAGDPAG

-310 PGALPAWA
+310 PGALPGFAD
-318 SRLGASV
+318 RLGARV
-325 VLLERSRRL
+325 VRLERSRRL

-343 RLQAAGAGPVIALTG
+343 RLQAAGAGPVVALNG
-358 GGTTAVEAA
+358 GGTTTVEAA

-397 AVLLPSTRRLSGPTR
+397 AVLLPSTRLSGPTR

-425 AGERQLVAEPIVGNV
+425 AGERQLVAEPVVGNV

-448 DPTRADELLPS
+448 DPARADELLPS

-495 APPPLPEA
+495 VPPPPPEPPPEPER
-503 TLDTA
+503 
-508 DQQAAVPGTT
+508 QQPAP
-518 DPVADASTAAGPGAS
+518 SAGR
-533 DPQAAGPGASD
+533 D
-544 PQAAGPG
+544 
-551 GTDSG
+551 
-556 ARGPETMDAGAGA
+556 PETIDPDPDAGDP
-569 SETSEVDGGEEGP
+569 ETEADGRNEAEP
-582 ARARSALVLDPG
+582 APTSSARALDPG
-594 LVARVEALCDLLERA
+594 LVARVQALCDLLERA
-609 EGWSAELDADACF
+609 EGWVAELDADACF

-635 ILRAEVD
+635 ILRAEID
-642 PTDADVQRQLDALTA
+642 PTDADVQRQLDALAA
-657 FSRALGLFVD
+657 FSRALSLFVD
-667 GRPGASMRTYLDVV
+667 GRPGASMPTYLDVV

-691 LPPAMAR
+691 LPPAMTR
-698 NNAVAV
+698 TDAVAV

-716 LVIVAGCLE
+716 LVVVAGCLE
-725 GSLPSTTH
+725 GSLPVTAR

-753 NALVDAERRRFTLAA
+753 NAFVDAERRRFTLAA

-800 ADPPSADATP
+800 ADPPAPDPTP
-810 LGVLEAAGALRRVAG
+810 LGSLEAAGALRRVAG
-825 DRDRTAAER
+825 DRDRPAAER
-834 LAAAATLAAI
+834 LAAATTLAAI
-844 PGVDPTTWW
+844 PGVDPATWW
-853 WRRDYTVD
+853 WRRDYTAD
-861 PEPIAAEGR
+861 PEPIAAEGS

-916 AAKGDIANQPDD
+916 AAKGEIANQPED
-928 LKAAY
+928 LKTAY
-933 RSRFNPAWFPS
+933 RERFNPAWFPS

-955 MGMLELWHRGEAE
+955 MGMLELWHRSEAD
-968 AARRALRFEVGFEM
+968 AARHALRFEVGFEM
-982 EVGGHLVRG
+982 EVGKHLVRG

-1004 VLLDYKTARNP
+1004 VLLDYKTARYP
-1015 ATDEEAERSLQ
+1015 ASEEEAERSLQ

-1056 VKQGRFTRVSQHP
+1056 VQHGRFTRVSQHP
-1069 GPDYAN
+1069 GPEHAG
-1075 QVEQRLL
+1075 QVERRLL

-1122 AHPPAGLDPHAIPAP
+1122 VHAPSGLDPGGGPSANPEANRGPSVGPGLGGGPPPPGGP
-1137 GATPAA
+1137 GA
-1143 GPGPGS
+1143 G
-1149 VPAAGPGPGGVPV
+1149 
-1162 ADPGPGGGSPTAV
+1162 
-1175 ATRNGG
+1175 NGG
-1181 GGR
+1181 GAW

>member
-1 MNRPSVPTP
+1 VSA
-10 NQPPGGQPVADPVA
+10 Q
-24 AGAPRAAG
+24 AAG
-32 SITGALPGA
+32 SVIGALPGP
-41 GPVALPDGPPA
+41 GPVGLPDGPPA
-52 ELAAM
+52 ELAAQ
-57 LPPGNVVILG
+57 LPPGNLVVLG

-77 EASMHHL
+77 EATMHHL
-84 LDGPGG
+84 LAPPGG
-90 AARLLTS
+90 TARFLTS

-108 LLAALTGA
+108 LLAGLTRA
-116 SGGELGCV
+116 SGGELACV

-129 ARGLV
+129 ARALV
-134 TSHADLLDYRGEPRP
+134 TTHADLLDYRGEPRP

-159 RSLLTLDQA
+159 RSLLSLDNQ

-190 FVLACERRLVDP
+190 FVLTCERRLIDP
-202 EELLERAT
+202 DDLLERAT
-210 AEGRPNWRAVAAF
+210 AAGRPAWVPVAAF
-223 LTLYSEHLALQDS
+223 LTLYGEQLALQDS

-251 DRPDILAA
+251 DRADILAA
-259 TVAQVRTILVDE
+259 TVAQVGTVLVDE

-277 AQLRLLALLVD
+277 AQFRLLTLLVD

-301 TTDAFRGAT
+301 TTDAYRGAT

-318 SRLGASV
+318 RRLDAGV

-343 RLQAAGAGPVIALTG
+343 RLQASGPGPAIALSG

-397 AVLLPSTRRLSGPTR
+397 AVLLPTTRRLSAPTR

-425 AGERQLVAEPIVGNV
+425 AGERQLVAEPVVGHV

-448 DPTRADELLPS
+448 DPARADELFPS

-467 LDPGELRALRRAAL
+467 LDPGELRSLRRAAL
-481 LADRSLADHVRARA
+481 LADRSLAEHVRARA
-495 APPPLPEA
+495 VPPPLPEA
-503 TLDTA
+503 PTDA
-508 DQQAAVPGTT
+508 T
-518 DPVADASTAAGPGAS
+518 DPEARPPAAAGGSAS
-533 DPQAAGPGASD
+533 AAEGQAGEPV
-544 PQAAGPG
+544 
-551 GTDSG
+551 
-556 ARGPETMDAGAGA
+556 PEG
-569 SETSEVDGGEEGP
+569 DGGGAEAEGP

-594 LVARVEALCDLLERA
+594 LVGRVEALCDLVERA
-609 EGWSAELDADACF
+609 EGWVRELDADACF
-622 WEVWRSAPAFSEL
+622 WEVWRTAPAFSEL

-657 FSRALGLFVD
+657 FSRALSLFVD

-698 NNAVAV
+698 NDAVAV

-716 LVIVAGCLE
+716 LVVVAGCLE
-725 GSLPSTTH
+725 GALPMTTR

-743 DGDPGPVARA
+743 DGDLGPVARA
-753 NALVDAERRRFTLAA
+753 DALLDAERRRFTLAA

-800 ADPPSADATP
+800 ADPPAPATAP
-810 LGVLEAAGALRRVAG
+810 LGSLEAAGALRRVAG
-825 DRDRTAAER
+825 DRDRPAAER
-834 LAAAATLAAI
+834 LAAATTLAAI
-844 PGVDPTTWW
+844 GGVDPATWW
-853 WRRDYTVD
+853 WRRDYTTD

-884 HLRYFFG
+884 HLKYFFG

-907 RLMHTIFEL
+907 RLMHTVFEL
-916 AAKGDIANQPDD
+916 AAKGDIANEPDD

-933 RSRFNPAWFPS
+933 RQRFNPAWFPS

-982 EVGGHLVRG
+982 EVGEHLVRG
-991 RIDRVDPGPDGGI
+991 RIDRVDRGPDDGI
-1004 VLLDYKTARNP
+1004 VLLDYKTARYP
-1015 ATDEEAERSLQ
+1015 ASEEDAERSLQ

-1056 VKQGRFTRVSQHP
+1056 VMNGRFTRVSQHP
-1069 GPDYAN
+1069 GPDHAS
-1075 QVEQRLL
+1075 QVERRLL

-1122 AHPPAGLDPHAIPAP
+1122 AHPPSEVAGDRG
-1137 GATPAA
+1137 GA
-1143 GPGPGS
+1143 
-1149 VPAAGPGPGGVPV
+1149 
-1162 ADPGPGGGSPTAV
+1162 
-1175 ATRNGG
+1175 R
-1181 GGR
+1181 

>member
-1 MNRPSVPTP
+1 
-10 NQPPGGQPVADPVA
+10 
-24 AGAPRAAG
+24 
-32 SITGALPGA
+32 
-41 GPVALPDGPPA
+41 VALPDGPPA
-52 ELAAM
+52 ELAAT

-77 EASMHHL
+77 EATMHHL
-84 LDGPGG
+84 LARPGG
-90 AARLLTS
+90 TARFLTS

-108 LLAALTGA
+108 LLAGLAGA
-116 SGGELGCV
+116 AGGELGCV

-159 RSLLTLDQA
+159 RSLLTLDQSE
-168 AVDWGPLA
+168 VDWGPLA

-190 FVLACERRLVDP
+190 FVLACERRLLAP
-202 EELLERAT
+202 EDLLERAT
-210 AEGRPNWRAVAAF
+210 AEGRPSWVPVAAF
-223 LTLYSEHLALQDS
+223 LALYGEHLALQDS

-251 DRPDILAA
+251 DRPEILAA
-259 TVAQVRTILVDE
+259 TVAQVGTILVDE

-277 AQLRLLALLVD
+277 AQLRLLTLLVG
-288 GGARAILAGDPAG
+288 GGARAVLAGDPAG

-318 SRLGASV
+318 RRLGASV

-343 RLQAAGAGPVIALTG
+343 RLQAAGPGPVIALTG
-358 GGTTAVEAA
+358 GGTTTVEAA

-384 VAHERDGVPYGRM
+384 VAHERDGIPYGRM
-397 AVLLPSTRRLSGPTR
+397 AVLLPSTRRLSAPTR

-425 AGERQLVAEPIVGNV
+425 AGERQLVAEPVVGHV
-440 LDLFRLAL
+440 LNLFRLAL
-448 DPTRADELLPS
+448 DPTRADELLPP

-467 LDPGELRALRRAAL
+467 LDPGELRVLRRAAL
-481 LADRSLADHVRARA
+481 LADRSLTGHVRARA
-495 APPPLPEA
+495 VPPPLPEVPA
-503 TLDTA
+503 GPPDP
-508 DQQAAVPGTT
+508 DVPGPEAAGPARDVPDPAGGAGTT
-518 DPVADASTAAGPGAS
+518 DEAAEANDPQEPGA
-533 DPQAAGPGASD
+533 GGGGA
-544 PQAAGPG
+544 
-551 GTDSG
+551 
-556 ARGPETMDAGAGA
+556 
-569 SETSEVDGGEEGP
+569 EGP
-582 ARARSALVLDPG
+582 VRAGSAMVLDPG
-594 LVARVEALCDLLERA
+594 LVARVEALCDLVERA
-609 EGWSAELDADACF
+609 EGWVAELDADACF
-622 WEVWRSAPAFSEL
+622 WEVWRAAPAFSEL

-657 FSRALGLFVD
+657 FSRALSLFVD

-691 LPPAMAR
+691 LPSAMTR
-698 NNAVAV
+698 TDAVAV

-716 LVIVAGCLE
+716 LVVVAGCLE
-725 GSLPSTTH
+725 GALPTTAR

-753 NALVDAERRRFTLAA
+753 DALLDAERRRFTLAA
-768 SRARDRVVFTASRVD
+768 SRARDRVVFTASRVE

-800 ADPPSADATP
+800 ADPPAQGAAP
-810 LGVLEAAGALRRVAG
+810 LGSLEAAGALRRVAG
-825 DRDRTAAER
+825 DRDRPAAER
-834 LAAAATLAAI
+834 LAAATTLAAI
-844 PGVDPTTWW
+844 PGVDPATWW

-870 LRTSYSRIGTYEDC
+870 LRTSYSRIGTYEGC
-884 HLRYFFG
+884 HLKYFFG

-916 AAKGDIANQPDD
+916 AAKGDIANEPDD

-933 RSRFNPAWFPS
+933 RQRFNPAWFPS

-955 MGMLELWHRGEAE
+955 MGMLELWHRSEAE

-982 EVGGHLVRG
+982 EVGDHLVRG
-991 RIDRVDPGPDGGI
+991 RIDRVDRGPDDGI
-1004 VLLDYKTARNP
+1004 VLLDYKTARYP
-1015 ATDEEAERSLQ
+1015 ASEEEAERSLQ

-1056 VKQGRFTRVSQHP
+1056 IMHGRFTRVSQHP
-1069 GPDYAN
+1069 GPDHAG
-1075 QVEQRLL
+1075 QVERRLL

-1122 AHPPAGLDPHAIPAP
+1122 AHPPSDLDP
-1137 GATPAA
+1137 
-1143 GPGPGS
+1143 
-1149 VPAAGPGPGGVPV
+1149 
-1162 ADPGPGGGSPTAV
+1162 ADPSPV
-1175 ATRNGG
+1175 SRNGG
-1181 GGR
+1181 DAR

>member
-1 MNRPSVPTP
+1 MNRPSAPTP
-10 NQPPGGQPVADPVA
+10 IQPPGG
-24 AGAPRAAG
+24 
-32 SITGALPGA
+32 
-41 GPVALPDGPPA
+41 GPLVLPDGLPA
-52 ELAAM
+52 ELATM
-57 LPPGNVVILG
+57 LPPGNLVVLG

-77 EASMHHL
+77 EAIMHDL
-84 LDGPGG
+84 LARQGG
-90 AARLLTS
+90 SARFLTS

-108 LLAALTGA
+108 LLAALDRA

-129 ARGLV
+129 ARALV
-134 TSHADLLDYRGEPRP
+134 ANHADLLDYRGEPRP
-149 LSGPEQWSLV
+149 LSGPEQWSFV
-159 RSLLTLDQA
+159 RSLLA
-168 AVDWGPLA
+168 VEEPSVDWGPLA

-190 FVLACERRLVDP
+190 FVLACERRLIDP
-202 EELLERAT
+202 EELLERAA
-210 AEGRPNWRAVAAF
+210 AEGRPNWRPVADF
-223 LTLYSEHLALQDS
+223 LHLYGEHLALQDS

-251 DRPDILAA
+251 DQPDVLADTA
-259 TVAQVRTILVDE
+259 AQVGTVLIDE

-277 AQLRLLALLVD
+277 AQVRLLSLLV
-288 GGARAILAGDPAG
+288 GGGVSAILAGDPAG
-301 TTDAFRGAT
+301 ATEAFRGAT
-310 PGALPAWA
+310 PGALPELAD
-318 SRLGASV
+318 RLGAR
-325 VLLERSRRL
+325 VLVLERSRRL

-343 RLQAAGAGPVIALTG
+343 RLQAAGAGPVVPLTG
-358 GGTTAVEAA
+358 GGTTTVEAA

-397 AVLLPSTRRLSGPTR
+397 AVLLPTTRRLSGPTR

-448 DPTRADELLPS
+448 DPARADELLPT

-495 APPPLPEA
+495 VPPPPAEA
-503 TLDTA
+503 DRGAPAEA
-508 DQQAAVPGTT
+508 DP
-518 DPVADASTAAGPGAS
+518 GPG
-533 DPQAAGPGASD
+533 P
-544 PQAAGPG
+544 
-551 GTDSG
+551 
-556 ARGPETMDAGAGA
+556 A
-569 SETSEVDGGEEGP
+569 SEAEADDGGEGP
-582 ARARSALVLDPG
+582 GRAGSALALDPG
-594 LVARVEALCDLLERA
+594 LVGRVEALCDLLEGA
-609 EGWSAELDADACF
+609 ERWVAELDADACF
-622 WEVWRSAPAFSEL
+622 WEVWRSAPAFSDL
-635 ILRAEVD
+635 ILRAECD
-642 PTDADVQRQLDALTA
+642 PTDADTQRQLDALTA
-657 FSRALGLFVD
+657 FSRALSLFVD

-691 LPPAMAR
+691 LPPAMSR
-698 NNAVAV
+698 SDAVAV
-704 LSVNAAKGQEFD
+704 LSVNAAKGQEFA
-716 LVIVAGCLE
+716 LVVVAGCLE
-725 GSLPSTTH
+725 GALPLTAR

-753 NALVDAERRRFTLAA
+753 SALLDAERRRFTLAA

-800 ADPPSADATP
+800 ADPPAADATP
-810 LGVLEAAGALRRVAG
+810 LGSLEAAGALRRVAG
-825 DRDRTAAER
+825 DRDRPAAER
-834 LAAAATLAAI
+834 LAAAANLAAI
-844 PGVDPTTWW
+844 GGVDPATWW
-853 WRRDYTVD
+853 WRRDYTRD

-916 AAKGDIANQPDD
+916 AAKGEIANEPED

-933 RSRFNPAWFPS
+933 RERFNPAWFPS

-955 MGMLELWHRGEAE
+955 MGMLELWHRSEATD
-968 AARRALRFEVGFEM
+968 ARRALRFEVGFEM

-1004 VLLDYKTARNP
+1004 VLLDYKTARYP
-1015 ATDEEAERSLQ
+1015 ASDEEAARSLQ

-1056 VKQGRFTRVSQHP
+1056 VQHGRFTRVSQHP
-1069 GPDYAN
+1069 GPDYAT
-1075 QVEQRLL
+1075 QVERRLL

-1122 AHPPAGLDPHAIPAP
+1122 AHPPSGLGPN
-1137 GATPAA
+1137 GTPAD
-1143 GPGPGS
+1143 G
-1149 VPAAGPGPGGVPV
+1149 
-1162 ADPGPGGGSPTAV
+1162 
-1175 ATRNGG
+1175 NGG
-1181 GGR
+1181 GGG

>member
-1 MNRPSVPTP
+1 MNRPSLPTP
-10 NQPPGGQPVADPVA
+10 NQPPGAP
-24 AGAPRAAG
+24 AGAEDPAG
-32 SITGALPGA
+32 S
-41 GPVALPDGPPA
+41 VVLPDGSPG

-57 LPPGNVVILG
+57 LPPGNVVIVG

-77 EASMHHL
+77 EAAMHRL
-84 LDGPGG
+84 LAGQGG
-90 AARLLTS
+90 SARFLTS

-116 SGGELGCV
+116 AGGELGCV

-129 ARGLV
+129 ARALV

-149 LSGPEQWSLV
+149 LSGPEQWALV
-159 RSLLTLDQA
+159 RSLLTVDDP

-190 FVLACERRLVDP
+190 FVLACERRLIDP
-202 EELLERAT
+202 EDLLERAM
-210 AEGRPNWRAVAAF
+210 AERRPNWVPVAAF
-223 LTLYSEHLALQDS
+223 LAQYGEHLALQDS
-236 VDQAGLILQA
+236 VDQAGLIVQA

-251 DRPDILAA
+251 DRPDILTA
-259 TVAQVRTILVDE
+259 TAAQVGTLLVDE

-277 AQLRLLALLVD
+277 AQVRLLALLVE
-288 GGARAILAGDPAG
+288 GGARAVLAGDPAG
-301 TTDAFRGAT
+301 ATDAFRGAT
-310 PGALPAWA
+310 PGALLDLAG
-318 SRLGASV
+318 RLGATV
-325 VLLERSRRL
+325 VRLERSRRL

-343 RLQAAGAGPVIALTG
+343 RLQAAGPGPAVPLAG
-358 GGTTAVEAA
+358 GGTTLVEAA

-377 ANARLLR
+377 GTARLLR
-384 VAHERDGVPYGRM
+384 IAHERDGIPYGRM
-397 AVLLPSTRRLSGPTR
+397 AVLLPTTRRLSGPTR

-440 LDLFRLAL
+440 LNLFRLAL
-448 DPTRADELLPS
+448 DPARADELLPS

-467 LDPGELRALRRAAL
+467 LDSGELRALRRAAL

-495 APPPLPEA
+495 CPPPLPEA
-503 TLDTA
+503 DP
-508 DQQAAVPGTT
+508 AAVVPAGPAAADAAAPPEA
-518 DPVADASTAAGPGAS
+518 DPVAGDEG
-533 DPQAAGPGASD
+533 
-544 PQAAGPG
+544 
-551 GTDSG
+551 
-556 ARGPETMDAGAGA
+556 
-569 SETSEVDGGEEGP
+569 GGEEAP
-582 ARARSALVLDPG
+582 PPRTSSSLVLDPG
-594 LVARVEALCDLLERA
+594 LVARVEALCDLVEHA
-609 EGWSAELDADACF
+609 GTWVAELDADACF
-622 WEVWRSAPAFSEL
+622 WEVWRTAPAFSDL
-635 ILRAEVD
+635 ILRAEAD
-642 PTDADVQRQLDALTA
+642 PGDADTQRQLDALTA
-657 FSRALGLFVD
+657 FSRALSLFVD

-698 NNAVAV
+698 TDAVAV

-716 LVIVAGCLE
+716 LVVVAGCLE
-725 GSLPSTTH
+725 GSLPSTTR

-743 DGDPGPVARA
+743 DGDPGAVARA
-753 NALVDAERRRFTLAA
+753 SAILDAERRRFTLAS

-788 SRFLRELGLELP
+788 SRFLRELGLELS
-800 ADPPSADATP
+800 ADPPAADGAP
-810 LGVLEAAGALRRVAG
+810 LGSLEAAGVLRRVAG
-825 DRDRTAAER
+825 DRDRPAAER
-834 LAAAATLAAI
+834 LAAATTLAAI
-844 PGVDPTTWW
+844 PDVDPATWW

-861 PEPIAAEGR
+861 SEPIAAEGR

-884 HLRYFFG
+884 HLKYFFG

-916 AAKGDIANQPDD
+916 AAKGVIANEPED

-933 RSRFNPAWFPS
+933 RERFNPAWFPS
-944 RAIAYQYWRDG
+944 RAIAHQYWRDG
-955 MGMLELWHRGEAE
+955 MGMLELWHHSEAE

-991 RIDRVDPGPDGGI
+991 RIDRVDPGPDDGI
-1004 VLLDYKTARNP
+1004 VLLDYKTARYP
-1015 ATDEEAERSLQ
+1015 ASDEEAERSLQ

-1034 LRDPELAALGHPVE
+1034 LRDPELAALGRPVE

-1056 VKQGRFTRVSQHP
+1056 VMHGRFTRVSQHP
-1069 GPDYAN
+1069 APDHAD
-1075 QVEQRLL
+1075 QVERRLL

-1122 AHPPAGLDPHAIPAP
+1122 AHPPAGLDPTGTPSATAAP
-1137 GATPAA
+1137 EPHGGPSAAT
-1143 GPGPGS
+1143 
-1149 VPAAGPGPGGVPV
+1149 
-1162 ADPGPGGGSPTAV
+1162 
-1175 ATRNGG
+1175 ATSNGG
-1181 GGR
+1181 GGW

>member
-10 NQPPGGQPVADPVA
+10 NQPPSGRPSA
-24 AGAPRAAG
+24 ARAASGAVPAAG
-32 SITGALPGA
+32 SVIAELPGA

-52 ELAAM
+52 DLAGM

-77 EASMHHL
+77 EATMHRL
-84 LDGPGG
+84 LAHPGG
-90 AARLLTS
+90 IARFMTS
-97 SRQAAVASTER
+97 SRQGAVASTER
-108 LLAALTGA
+108 LLAALGGA
-116 SGGELGCV
+116 SGGALGCV

-159 RSLLTLDQA
+159 RSLLTLDQTE
-168 AVDWGPLA
+168 VDWGPLA

-190 FVLACERRLVDP
+190 FVLACERRLLDP
-202 EELLERAT
+202 EELLERAAT
-210 AEGRPNWRAVAAF
+210 EARPNWVPVAAF
-223 LTLYSEHLALQDS
+223 LTLYGEHLALQDS

-251 DRPDILAA
+251 DHPDILAA
-259 TVAQVRTILVDE
+259 TVAQVGTILVDE

-277 AQLRLLALLVD
+277 AQRRLLTLLVD
-288 GGARAILAGDPAG
+288 GGTRAILAGDPAG
-301 TTDAFRGAT
+301 ATDTFRGAT
-310 PGALPAWA
+310 PGALPALA
-318 SRLGASV
+318 KDLGASV

-343 RLQAAGAGPVIALTG
+343 RLQAAGPGPVVALTG
-358 GGTTAVEAA
+358 GGTTIVEAA
-367 RYPGPAEEAE
+367 RHPGPAEEAE
-377 ANARLLR
+377 ANARLLK

-397 AVLLPSTRRLSGPTR
+397 AVLLPSTRRLSAPTR

-425 AGERQLVAEPIVGNV
+425 AGERQLVAEPVVGHV

-448 DPTRADELLPS
+448 DPARADELLPT

-495 APPPLPEA
+495 VPPPPAEPDLDPADPEGGGR
-503 TLDTA
+503 DT
-508 DQQAAVPGTT
+508 PG
-518 DPVADASTAAGPGAS
+518 PVAVGPEESEAAEASTADG
-533 DPQAAGPGASD
+533 
-544 PQAAGPG
+544 
-551 GTDSG
+551 
-556 ARGPETMDAGAGA
+556 
-569 SETSEVDGGEEGP
+569 DGGEVGP
-582 ARARSALVLDPG
+582 ARTGSALVLDPG
-594 LVARVEALCDLLERA
+594 LVARVQALCDLLEGA
-609 EGWSAELDADACF
+609 ERWVAELDADACF
-622 WEVWRSAPAFSEL
+622 WEVWRTAPAFSEL

-691 LPPAMAR
+691 LPPGMTR
-698 NNAVAV
+698 NDTVAV

-716 LVIVAGCLE
+716 LVIVTGCLE
-725 GSLPSTTH
+725 GALPMTAR

-753 NALVDAERRRFTLAA
+753 NELLDAERRRFTLAA

-800 ADPPSADATP
+800 ADPPAPETAP
-810 LGVLEAAGALRRVAG
+810 LGSLEAAGALRRVAG
-825 DRDRTAAER
+825 DRDRPAAER

-844 PGVDPTTWW
+844 PGVDPATWW

-861 PEPIAAEGR
+861 PEPIVAEGR

-884 HLRYFFG
+884 HLKYFFG

-916 AAKGDIANQPDD
+916 AARGDIANEPDD

-933 RSRFNPAWFPS
+933 RQRFNPAWFPS
-944 RAIAYQYWRDG
+944 RAIAHQYWRDG

-991 RIDRVDPGPDGGI
+991 RIDRVDRGPDDGI
-1004 VLLDYKTARNP
+1004 VLLDYKTARYP
-1015 ATDEEAERSLQ
+1015 ASEEEAERSLQ

-1056 VKQGRFTRVSQHP
+1056 VMHGRFTRVSQHP
-1069 GPDYAN
+1069 GPDHAS
-1075 QVEQRLL
+1075 QVERRLL

-1122 AHPPAGLDPHAIPAP
+1122 AHPPSGLGSGGTPVAGTPEAGTGLGGNPAADPAP
-1137 GATPAA
+1137 G
-1143 GPGPGS
+1143 
-1149 VPAAGPGPGGVPV
+1149 
-1162 ADPGPGGGSPTAV
+1162 DPGPGGGPVPGGAPAAGSAV
-1175 ATRNGG
+1175 RNGRG
-1181 GGR
+1181 ER

>member
-1 MNRPSVPTP
+1 MNRPSIPTQDRSP
-10 NQPPGGQPVADPVA
+10 SGRP
-24 AGAPRAAG
+24 
-32 SITGALPGA
+32 
-41 GPVALPDGPPA
+41 LPDGLPV
-52 ELAAM
+52 ELMAM
-57 LPPGNVVILG
+57 LPPGNVVVLG

-77 EASMHHL
+77 EATMHHL
-84 LDGPGG
+84 LAEPGG
-90 AARLLTS
+90 SARLLTS

-108 LLAALTGA
+108 LLSALDGA

-159 RSLLTLDQA
+159 RSLLTLDQTA
-168 AVDWGPLA
+168 IDWGPLA

-190 FVLACERRLVDP
+190 FVLACERRLIDP
-202 EELLERAT
+202 EELLERAAT
-210 AEGRPNWRAVAAF
+210 AGRAGWVPAAAF
-223 LTLYSEHLALQDS
+223 LTLYGEHLALQDS

-259 TVAQVRTILVDE
+259 TVAQVATILVDE

-277 AQLRLLALLVD
+277 AQLRLLSLLAG
-288 GGARAILAGDPAG
+288 GGARVILAGDPAG
-301 TTDAFRGAT
+301 ATDAFRGAT

-318 SRLGASV
+318 DRLGATV
-325 VLLERSRRL
+325 VRLERSRRL

-343 RLQAAGAGPVIALTG
+343 RLQAAGAGPAVVLTG

-367 RYPGPAEEAE
+367 RHPGPAEEAE

-397 AVLLPSTRRLSGPTR
+397 AVLLPTTRRLSGPTR
-412 RALERFGVPYRLG
+412 RALDRFGVPYRLG
-425 AGERQLVAEPIVGNV
+425 AGERQLVAEPVVGHV

-448 DPTRADELLPS
+448 DPARADELLPS

-495 APPPLPEA
+495 APPPLTEA
-503 TLDTA
+503 
-508 DQQAAVPGTT
+508 
-518 DPVADASTAAGPGAS
+518 DP
-533 DPQAAGPGASD
+533 
-544 PQAAGPG
+544 
-551 GTDSG
+551 
-556 ARGPETMDAGAGA
+556 DAGQEPP
-569 SETSEVDGGEEGP
+569 SPEVDGGEREGP
-582 ARARSALVLDPG
+582 GRSGSALVLDPG
-594 LVARVEALCDLLERA
+594 LVGRVEALCDLLERA
-609 EGWSAELDADACF
+609 EGWVAELDADACF

-657 FSRALGLFVD
+657 FSRALSLFVD

-691 LPPAMAR
+691 LPPAMTR
-698 NNAVAV
+698 TDAVAV

-716 LVIVAGCLE
+716 LVVVAGCLE
-725 GSLPSTTH
+725 GSLPSTAR

-753 NALVDAERRRFTLAA
+753 DALLDEERRRFTLAA

-800 ADPPSADATP
+800 ADPPAPDPTP
-810 LGVLEAAGALRRVAG
+810 LGSLEAAAALRRVAG
-825 DRDRTAAER
+825 DRDRPAAER

-844 PGVDPTTWW
+844 PGVDPATWW
-853 WRRDYTVD
+853 WRRDFTVD

-916 AAKGDIANQPDD
+916 AAKGDIANRPDD

-933 RSRFNPAWFPS
+933 RRRFNPAWFPS

-955 MGMLELWHRGEAE
+955 MGMLELWHHSEAE
-968 AARRALRFEVGFEM
+968 AASRALRFEVGFEM

-1015 ATDEEAERSLQ
+1015 ASEEEAERSLQ

-1034 LRDPELAALGHPVE
+1034 LRDPELAALGRPVE

-1056 VKQGRFTRVSQHP
+1056 VRHGRFTRVSQHP
-1069 GPDYAN
+1069 GPDYAG
-1075 QVEQRLL
+1075 QVERRLL

-1122 AHPPAGLDPHAIPAP
+1122 AHPPAGLGPNGTLA
-1137 GATPAA
+1137 AT
-1143 GPGPGS
+1143 
-1149 VPAAGPGPGGVPV
+1149 
-1162 ADPGPGGGSPTAV
+1162 
-1175 ATRNGG
+1175 NGG
-1181 GGR
+1181 GER

>member
-1 MNRPSVPTP
+1 
-10 NQPPGGQPVADPVA
+10 
-24 AGAPRAAG
+24 
-32 SITGALPGA
+32 
-41 GPVALPDGPPA
+41 
-52 ELAAM
+52 M

-77 EASMHHL
+77 EATMHHL
-84 LDGPGG
+84 LAQAGG
-90 AARLLTS
+90 SARFLTS
-97 SRQAAVASTER
+97 SRLAAVASTKR
-108 LLAALTGA
+108 LLGALNGA

-124 TWYAF
+124 TWHAF

-134 TSHADLLDYRGEPRP
+134 ASHADLLDYRGEPRP

-159 RSLLTLDQA
+159 RSLVTLDRTA
-168 AVDWGPLA
+168 IDWGPLA

-202 EELLERAT
+202 DELLERA
-210 AEGRPNWRAVAAF
+210 AAAGRPSWVPAAAF
-223 LTLYSEHLALQDS
+223 LSLYGEHLALQDS

-259 TVAQVRTILVDE
+259 TVAQVGTVLVDE

-277 AQLRLLALLVD
+277 AQLRLLSLLVD

-301 TTDAFRGAT
+301 ATDAFRGAT

-318 SRLGASV
+318 GRLEATV
-325 VLLERSRRL
+325 ILLERSRRL

-343 RLQAAGAGPVIALTG
+343 RLQAAGAGPAVVLTG
-358 GGTTAVEAA
+358 GGTTTVEAA
-367 RYPGPAEEAE
+367 RHPGPAEEAE

-397 AVLLPSTRRLSGPTR
+397 AVLLPTTRRLGGPTR

-425 AGERQLVAEPIVGNV
+425 AGERQLVAEPVVGHV

-448 DPTRADELLPS
+448 DPARADELLPS

-467 LDPGELRALRRAAL
+467 LDPGELRALRRAAV

-495 APPPLPEA
+495 VPPPLVAADREA
-503 TLDTA
+503 G
-508 DQQAAVPGTT
+508 QEP
-518 DPVADASTAAGPGAS
+518 AGP
-533 DPQAAGPGASD
+533 
-544 PQAAGPG
+544 
-551 GTDSG
+551 
-556 ARGPETMDAGAGA
+556 EVV
-569 SETSEVDGGEEGP
+569 EVDGGGGDGP
-582 ARARSALVLDPG
+582 GRAGSALVLDPG
-594 LVARVEALCDLLERA
+594 LTARVGALCDLLERA
-609 EGWSAELDADACF
+609 EGWVAELDADACF
-622 WEVWRSAPAFSEL
+622 WEVWQSAPAFSEL

-642 PTDADVQRQLDALTA
+642 PTDADGQRQLDALTA
-657 FSRALGLFVD
+657 FSRALSLFVD
-667 GRPGASMRTYLDVV
+667 GRPGASMRSYLDVV

-691 LPPAMAR
+691 LPPTTTR
-698 NNAVAV
+698 TDTVAV

-716 LVIVAGCLE
+716 LVVVAGCLE
-725 GSLPSTTH
+725 GSLPATAR

-753 NALVDAERRRFTLAA
+753 DALLDEERRRFTLAA

-788 SRFLRELGLELP
+788 SRFLRELGLDLP
-800 ADPPSADATP
+800 ADPPTPDPTP
-810 LGVLEAAGALRRVAG
+810 LGSLEAAGALRRVAG
-825 DRDRTAAER
+825 DRDRPAAER

-844 PGVDPTTWW
+844 PGVDPATWW

-916 AAKGDIANQPDD
+916 AAKGEIANRPDD

-933 RSRFNPAWFPS
+933 RKRFNPAWFPS
-944 RAIAYQYWRDG
+944 RAIAHQYWRDG
-955 MGMLELWHRGEAE
+955 MGMLELWHHSEAE
-968 AARRALRFEVGFEM
+968 TAGRALRFEVGFEM

-1015 ATDEEAERSLQ
+1015 ASEEEAERSLQ

-1034 LRDPELAALGHPVE
+1034 LRDPELAALGRPVE

-1056 VKQGRFTRVSQHP
+1056 VRHGRFTRVGQHP
-1069 GPDYAN
+1069 GPDYAG

-1082 ALLDGAAAE
+1082 PLLDGAAAE

-1098 ADCRMCAFKPI
+1098 ADCRRCAFKPI

-1122 AHPPAGLDPHAIPAP
+1122 THPPAGLDPE
-1137 GATPAA
+1137 GTLVSGPAA
-1143 GPGPGS
+1143 
-1149 VPAAGPGPGGVPV
+1149 
-1162 ADPGPGGGSPTAV
+1162 T
-1175 ATRNGG
+1175 GG
-1181 GGR
+1181 GGAR